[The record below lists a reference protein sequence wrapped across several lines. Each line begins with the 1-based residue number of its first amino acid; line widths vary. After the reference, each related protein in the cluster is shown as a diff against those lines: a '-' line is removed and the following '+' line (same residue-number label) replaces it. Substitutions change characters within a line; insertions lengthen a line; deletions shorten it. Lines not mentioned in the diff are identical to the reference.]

1 MNDYFASIA
10 SELDTSSAADSSNT
24 QDATAAAAANAVDN
38 EPHRVRVLSWNID
51 GLDNNS
57 ISLRTKAVCQII
69 DKWGNALELDKTRV
83 YYAPHPRG
91 ALSIPRSILLSI
103 CLSHCAT
110 A

>member
-10 SELDTSSAADSSNT
+10 SELDTSSAADSSST
-24 QDATAAAAANAVDN
+24 QAATAAAAANAVDD

-69 DKWGNALELDKTRV
+69 DK
-83 YYAPHPRG
+83 
-91 ALSIPRSILLSI
+91 
-103 CLSHCAT
+103 
-110 A
+110 

>member
-1 MNDYFASIA
+1 VNDYFASIA

-24 QDATAAAAANAVDN
+24 QPATAAAAAANAVDD

-69 DKWGNALELDKTRV
+69 DK
-83 YYAPHPRG
+83 
-91 ALSIPRSILLSI
+91 
-103 CLSHCAT
+103 
-110 A
+110 

>member
-1 MNDYFASIA
+1 VNDYFASIA

-24 QDATAAAAANAVDN
+24 QAATAAANAVDD

-69 DKWGNALELDKTRV
+69 DK
-83 YYAPHPRG
+83 
-91 ALSIPRSILLSI
+91 
-103 CLSHCAT
+103 
-110 A
+110 